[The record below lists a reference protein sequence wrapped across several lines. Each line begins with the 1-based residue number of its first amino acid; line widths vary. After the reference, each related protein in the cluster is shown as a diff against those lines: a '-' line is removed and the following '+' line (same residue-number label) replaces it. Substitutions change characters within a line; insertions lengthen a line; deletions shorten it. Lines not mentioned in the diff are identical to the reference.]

1 MDPTKHSFALIYD
14 LNRETPLEDGYYC
27 LELRHKSNNDPLYTN
42 FSTMMAYPLEG
53 ECVEEGVKGLKIK
66 VNTINQGEKVFTLD
80 Y

>member
-1 MDPTKHSFALIYD
+1 
-14 LNRETPLEDGYYC
+14 
-27 LELRHKSNNDPLYTN
+27 
-42 FSTMMAYPLEG
+42 MMAYPLEG